1 MKTRARRGRE
11 HFGKARGLLEEGV
24 RRKAYSAAVLLA
36 ARGEEIVFDAAAG
49 EASMASVF
57 DIASLSKP
65 LVSTLF
71 FLLAQEEGSLSPEEK
86 LDSVL
91 PVPPGN
97 PGAGEIRFVHLLAH
111 TSGLPAWKPLYE
123 DVRDDERRE
132 GRRILGTAEAYDLI
146 VRIVLSMPL
155 SSAPGASCVYS
166 DLGYMLLGRAVEAVG
181 GKPLDELLRRLVA
194 LPLAMRDTGYLPLRS
209 MSECET
215 GRLVSTGFSEERGRE
230 KLGEVDDENAA
241 AMGGVAGHAGIF
253 STAHDLFLFAREV
266 LRARRGEGRILS
278 RASALSMT
286 TRVDEPPGC
295 PRTMGWDTPSAP
307 AGGGSQAGSRFPEG
321 SFGHLGFTGCS
332 LWIDPASESIV
343 ALLSNRVCFGKQNDG
358 LKILRPQLHDAVME
372 ELLI

>member
-11 HFGKARGLLEEGV
+11 RFGKAQGLLEEGI

-49 EASMASVF
+49 EASLASVF

-65 LVSTLF
+65 LVAALF
-71 FLLAQEEGSLSPEEK
+71 FLLAQEGSLSPEER
-86 LDSVL
+86 LASVL

-97 PGAGEIRFVHLLAH
+97 PGAGEMRFAHLLAH

-123 DVRDDERRE
+123 DLRKDEARE
-132 GRRILGTAEAYDLI
+132 GRRILGTPEAYDRI
-146 VRIVLSMPL
+146 VRAVLSMPL
-155 SSAPGASCVYS
+155 SSAPGTSCAYS
-166 DLGYMLLGRAVEAVG
+166 DLGYMLLGRAIEAAA

-194 LPLAMRDTGYLPLRS
+194 EPLGMRDTGYLPGRAL
-209 MSECET
+209 SECET

-241 AMGGVAGHAGIF
+241 AMGGVAGHAGVF
-253 STAHDLFLFAREV
+253 STAHDLYQFAREV

-278 RASALSMT
+278 QPSALRMT
-286 TRVDEPPGC
+286 TRVNEPPGC

-307 AGGGSQAGSRFPEG
+307 PGGVSQAGTRFPEG

-343 ALLSNRVCFGKQNDG
+343 SLLSNRVYFGKQNDG

-372 ELLI
+372 GLLI